1 MNLPFRNRIYYGW
14 VIVASM
20 FLVNF
25 ASMATGTLSFGLF
38 VLPMGSALGMSRS
51 TFGWAQTIRTLAAG
65 LSSFVIGR
73 LVDRYGSR
81 VLIVVSAVIIG
92 GCLIGISYANA
103 PWQLLVLFGVIGLTG
118 LTAPNSLVV
127 TVPVAK
133 WFQRSRGRALA
144 LATLGLG
151 IGGVTLVPVT
161 QELIDQLEWRWAWRI
176 MAIVF
181 VTIAI
186 PVAALFVRRQPEDMG
201 LTVDGD
207 PVPATLRSEDPGRS
221 NPVTTE
227 AVWTVGEA
235 LRTGVMWRLMLVF
248 ALAGL
253 AQGGTSIH
261 RVPYWIDEKHFS
273 PQLVSFSISTDAAGA
288 AVMILVAGWVVERVP
303 VRYLGMASYF
313 GFVVAMV
320 FMLLPG
326 ENPYYLFS
334 SGIIFGSSVGLG
346 MIMMSYIFADYYGRA
361 FLGAIRGLVFPI
373 ILLTSGVGAPLV
385 GFLQDSSGTY
395 IDSWWA
401 VLGLY
406 LSAAVLMVTATPP
419 SRRQLRHQPTEPTP

>member
-1 MNLPFRNRIYYGW
+1 MIPPVHRRVFYGW

-25 ASMATGTLSFGLF
+25 ATMATGTLSFGLF
-38 VLPMGSALGMSRS
+38 ILPIGKSLSMSRS
-51 TFGWAQTIRTLAAG
+51 AFGWTQTIRILSAG
-65 LSSFVIGR
+65 LSNFIIGR

-81 VLIVVSAVIIG
+81 VLIVAAGAIIG
-92 GCLIGISYANA
+92 GSLLAISYMNA
-103 PWQLLVLFGVIGLTG
+103 PWQLFLLFGVIGVTG
-118 LTAPNSLVV
+118 LTAPNSLVT

-133 WFQRSRGRALA
+133 WFQRQRGRALA

-161 QELIDQLEWRWAWRI
+161 QQLIDQFEWRWAWRI

-181 VTIAI
+181 VAITI
-186 PVAALFVRRQPEDMG
+186 PVAALFLRRQPEDMG

-207 PVPATLRSEDPGRS
+207 PIPAIPRSEDPGRP

-248 ALAGL
+248 AMAGL

-261 RVPYWIDEKHFS
+261 RVPYWIEEKHFS
-273 PQLVSFSISTDAAGA
+273 PQLVSFSVSTDAAGA
-288 AVMILVAGWVVERVP
+288 AVMILVAGWVVERLP
-303 VRYLGMASYF
+303 VRYLGMASYL
-313 GFVVAMV
+313 GFVLAMV

-326 ENPYYLFS
+326 ENAYYLFS

-361 FLGAIRGLVFPI
+361 FLGAIHGLVFPI
-373 ILLTSGVGAPLV
+373 ILVTSGVGAPLV
-385 GFLQDSSGTY
+385 GYLQDSSGSY
-395 IDSWWA
+395 VDSWWV
-401 VLGLY
+401 VLVLYGL
-406 LSAAVLMVTATPP
+406 AAALMTTATPP
-419 SRRQLRHQPTEPTP
+419 ARRQMAQQPAAMTP